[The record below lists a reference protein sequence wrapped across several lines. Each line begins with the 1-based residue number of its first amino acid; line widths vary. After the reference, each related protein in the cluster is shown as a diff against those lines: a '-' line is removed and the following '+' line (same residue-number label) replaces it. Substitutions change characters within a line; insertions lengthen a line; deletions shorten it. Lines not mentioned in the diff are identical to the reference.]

1 MEGKD
6 FLELVLASTN
16 PVTGALKLGEIL
28 LKGQKAPGGP
38 ESGGAAQTTQQDS
51 VTQTPAPDAGT
62 PDLPVKQDLPTG
74 GVSGG
79 DITALLGALIQA
91 QKEEA
96 AQAREYYP
104 QKAAIDL
111 ETYKQQLQLA
121 EAAGLEKMREKTSR
135 DIELQTI
142 AAWQGVTQAQIQRD
156 AAMGL
161 GMMNLAYQSG
171 MPNSAL
177 LQSAAQLATAGGQG
191 FGTPASVLK

>member
-1 MEGKD
+1 MEPMDLLNFYIGLNPLGK
-6 FLELVLASTN
+6 
-16 PVTGALKLGEIL
+16 ALQEGLNYYTSETIK
-28 LKGQKAPGGP
+28 P
-38 ESGGAAQTTQQDS
+38 EVKKDS
-51 VTQTPAPDAGT
+51 VDTAPAKTSVSTSAGNE
-62 PDLPVKQDLPTG
+62 PKKQEIPTG
-74 GVSGG
+74 GISGQ
-79 DITALLGALIQA
+79 DLAAIMDRLVQAGAAEA
-91 QKEEA
+91 QR
-96 AQAREYYP
+96 AREYYP
-104 QKAAIDL
+104 QQAAIDL
-111 ETYKQQLQLA
+111 ETYKQQVQLA

>member
-1 MEGKD
+1 MEPMDLLNFYIGLNPLGK
-6 FLELVLASTN
+6 
-16 PVTGALKLGEIL
+16 ALQEGLDYYTSETIK
-28 LKGQKAPGGP
+28 P
-38 ESGGAAQTTQQDS
+38 EVKKDS
-51 VTQTPAPDAGT
+51 VDTAPATTSVSTSAGNE
-62 PDLPVKQDLPTG
+62 PKKQDLPTG

>member
-1 MEGKD
+1 MEPMDLLNYYIGLNPLGK
-6 FLELVLASTN
+6 
-16 PVTGALKLGEIL
+16 ALQEGLDYYTSETIK
-28 LKGQKAPGGP
+28 P
-38 ESGGAAQTTQQDS
+38 EVKKDS
-51 VTQTPAPDAGT
+51 VDTAPATTSVSTSAGNE
-62 PDLPVKQDLPTG
+62 PKKQDLPTG

>member
-6 FLELVLASTN
+6 FLELILAQSN
-16 PVTGALKLGEIL
+16 PVAGALKLGEIL
-28 LKGQKAPGGP
+28 LKGQKAPGEQ
-38 ESGGAAQTTQQDS
+38 ESDGAAQTTQQDS
-51 VTQTPAPDAGT
+51 VTQTGASDAGPPST
-62 PDLPVKQDLPTG
+62 PEKQGLPTG
-74 GVSGG
+74 GISGE
-79 DITALLGALIQA
+79 DLTNLLNRYI
-91 QKEEA
+91 EA
-96 AQAREYYP
+96 KVNEAERAREYYP

-121 EAAGLEKMREKTSR
+121 EAAGLEKLRQKTAR
-135 DIELQTI
+135 DVELQTI
-142 AAWQGVTQAQIQRD
+142 AAWQGITQAQIQRD

>member
-1 MEGKD
+1 MEAKD
-6 FLELVLASTN
+6 LLELAIASNPLAYG
-16 PVTGALKLGEIL
+16 V
-28 LKGQKAPGGP
+28 LKGYQALSKKEAAPAAPGSSQVGQQ
-38 ESGGAAQTTQQDS
+38 GA
-51 VTQTPAPDAGT
+51 VTSNAAPDAGT
-62 PDLPVKQDLPTG
+62 PDLPAKQELPTG
-74 GVSGG
+74 SVSGG
-79 DITALLGALIQA
+79 GLTSLLGALIEA

-96 AQAREYYP
+96 RQAREYYP
-104 QKAAIDL
+104 EKAAIDL

-177 LQSAAQLATAGGQG
+177 LQSAAALATAGGQG